1 MAGPRIEGGLKHERS
16 RRHPHPNP
24 PPQERE
30 RERGERLVTLCG
42 LRERERSEPL
52 FPSPACGGGWRAR
65 QRATGG
71 GSRHKFRYRTDPQ
84 YGPIRN
90 DNKIKED
97 TV

>member
-1 MAGPRIEGGLKHERS
+1 MIA
-16 RRHPHPNP
+16 
-24 PPQERE
+24 
-30 RERGERLVTLCG
+30 RGETPTPALPRK
-42 LRERERSEPL
+42 RERERSEPL

-71 GSRHKFRYRTDPQ
+71 GSRRKFRYRTDPQ
-84 YGPIRN
+84 CGPVRN